1 MKKKFK
7 VLSLLFICLVFNSC
21 TYISTVSFSED
32 ENSATLKS
40 NVKAS
45 VKINVKEQTA
55 EINQIG
61 ETWLQKLQ
69 KTLPQNVNVEK

>member
-61 ETWLQKLQ
+61 ISPLERLKALM
-69 KTLPQNVNVEK
+69 PQRIDMGK

>member
-61 ETWLQKLQ
+61 ISPLEKL
-69 KTLPQNVNVEK
+69 KALMPQRIDMGK